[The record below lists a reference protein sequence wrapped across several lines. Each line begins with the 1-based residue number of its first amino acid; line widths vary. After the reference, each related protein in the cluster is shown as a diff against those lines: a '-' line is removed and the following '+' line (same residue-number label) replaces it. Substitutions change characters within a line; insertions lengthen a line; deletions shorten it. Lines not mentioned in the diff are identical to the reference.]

1 MVIYEAAPDDAVFDR
16 LIAFSRDWEA
26 ERSCYGYRANER
38 EDIVGNRVFLAEEDG
53 AVLGYLFGKRSEAKN
68 MTSIMPEGTPFFEV
82 MELYVVPA
90 RRSEGVGHALF
101 RYVENAVQPELD
113 YLLLS
118 TATKN
123 WRAILHFYIDMVGMD
138 FWSATLFKKL
148 N

>member
-1 MVIYEAAPDDAVFDR
+1 MQIREAMLDEAVMDT
-16 LIAFSRDWEA
+16 LLSLSRDWEA
-26 ERSCYGYRANER
+26 EGSCYGYRANER

-90 RRSEGVGHALF
+90 RRSEGVGQALF